1 MAALSRFQMDL
12 TPEELDSIE
21 RWSAFAGFRTKRD
34 FFLNA
39 FTLFQWAAKQILL
52 GRSICAIN
60 EETGEIR
67 HLEMPGLAAIA
78 SKTRPTVLSSEEIR
92 QRAAEPG
99 RPFEEVLATLK
110 GTHGGKAKAGDV
122 ERQDKPR
129 AGSNLAGQL
138 TAPGRDPGGGIED
151 PSGPVDEPRGI
162 CR

>member
-52 GRSICAIN
+52 GRSICAVN
-60 EETGEIR
+60 EATGEVR

-78 SKTRPTVLSSEEIR
+78 AKTRPTVLSGEELDR
-92 QRAAEPG
+92 QKAGPG
-99 RPFEEVLATLK
+99 RPFTEVLATLK
-110 GTHGGKAKAGDV
+110 ETCGGGAEMGGDI
-122 ERQDKPR
+122 ERPGEQR
-129 AGSNLAGQL
+129 AGSDLPGQP
-138 TAPGRDPGGGIED
+138 APAR
-151 PSGPVDEPRGI
+151 
-162 CR
+162 

>member
-60 EETGEIR
+60 EATGEVR
-67 HLEMPGLAAIA
+67 HLEMPGLAVIA
-78 SKTRPTVLSSEEIR
+78 GKTRPTVLSMEEVL
-92 QRAAEPG
+92 QRSAEPG
-99 RPFEEVLATLK
+99 RPFAEVIATLK
-110 GTHGGKAKAGDV
+110 ETCRGQEEVGGDV
-122 ERQDKPR
+122 ERPGQPR
-129 AGSNLAGQL
+129 AGPDLPGQP
-138 TAPGRDPGGGIED
+138 APSR
-151 PSGPVDEPRGI
+151 
-162 CR
+162 